1 MLQDIVSIEVPVS
14 SACPSERF
22 DGLRSGT
29 SHDEPSPTPALDV
42 SFEDGDTNGSESSRS
57 VPRSDESKSCSLP
70 LLTCAFTICFLVF
83 FYIVY
88 HIAGNASPSDA
99 NEPLTRSDED
109 DDAGS
114 VLERVV
120 RLEVEGGRG
129 WVRSMRWEL
138 DGITEQIAGTVLED
152 MVEDA
157 AGDLGIGSP
166 WPEVPTTSPNL

>member
-1 MLQDIVSIEVPVS
+1 MSWRQARPTMAWKTSLSRALAEQVPHRMRDY
-14 SACPSERF
+14 CLC
-22 DGLRSGT
+22 GSGKL
-29 SHDEPSPTPALDV
+29 AL
-42 SFEDGDTNGSESSRS
+42 
-57 VPRSDESKSCSLP
+57 
-70 LLTCAFTICFLVF
+70 
-83 FYIVY
+83 
-88 HIAGNASPSDA
+88 
-99 NEPLTRSDED
+99 DED

-138 DGITEQIAGTVLED
+138 DGITEQIAGTVLEE

-166 WPEVPTTSPNL
+166 WPEVPLPTTLPNL